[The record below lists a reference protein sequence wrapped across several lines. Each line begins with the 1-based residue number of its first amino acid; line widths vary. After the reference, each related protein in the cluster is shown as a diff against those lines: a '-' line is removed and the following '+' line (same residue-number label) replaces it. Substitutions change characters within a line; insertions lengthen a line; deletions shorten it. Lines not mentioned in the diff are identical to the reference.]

1 MLTLALATIFS
12 SQQPTITF
20 KSNFEP
26 LGRVVER
33 LSAQTSIPMAA
44 FGDLKA
50 YPVYVNVKDVEVNDL
65 LDRLAKV
72 SGGEWEKKDGN
83 YYLIAPQTLRND
95 QAKAGDPDLIA
106 AIEATINQP
115 APKKKSQAD
124 FEKMGKEMEKDPKN
138 AQNMTKMIGEIF
150 GQMFQADEGTMEL
163 LKVIGSKD
171 LSSIVD
177 GRRVVL
183 SSTPTPMQVLMPS
196 KAITAIRNHL
206 KKLAAEAPKAKDG
219 DDKDDFNF
227 MSMFGGQSIKHPELV
242 NQVQT
247 IQAVFQ
253 IAQRKTLTVELSAYT
268 ADGVGVYSRTVQ
280 MPIVNPEEARPKV
293 QGETKLDV
301 AKAARDYAQ
310 ALEDGKEID
319 PFLGMIMNAQSGIA
333 GAISMFASADNPMMQ
348 PPKTPQAISASMRQ
362 LMAEP
367 DKNEP
372 LSFLL
377 GPLLDSEAAHG
388 KNIVALPSDDV
399 IQTLATHLLVPN
411 ATVEGVLDEIDRTM
425 TEKITQDG
433 TWEIMQ
439 ASSPLELRSAFCKRD
454 ALSNLIKSGMTR
466 GYVNLDDCSKF
477 ATVQDSA
484 RGSEILA
491 LPLITAVFHTSDMGS
506 ATALTNAGFDSLK
519 LYATLTD
526 FQKQALAAKRPV
538 PLASLTPAQSNILAR
553 MVYQGMMPPMKSSEE
568 MEQLF
573 GQDTEGEG
581 MAGMAGLGMALAG
594 PLMSAFGMGDVQ
606 MDSERT
612 NLLPNGIPVVG
623 SIQLKTIDMDS
634 VMATDATT
642 GNNMI
647 TMPELL
653 GVMNSDIPG
662 LGGMK
667 RNFDQYKLAKQKSY
681 LLYFQLGKNASYFT
695 SLYDVWVDN
704 SKTYTKEQLPEN
716 LRERMKSPTIP
727 TGTDKGDTPPPSPR

>member
-12 SQQPTITF
+12 SQKPTITF

-33 LSAQTSIPMAA
+33 LSSETSIPMAA

-50 YPVYVNVKDVEVNDL
+50 YPVYVNVKDVQVNDL

-95 QAKAGDPDLIA
+95 QAKAGDADLIA
-106 AIEATINQP
+106 AIEATISQP

-124 FEKMGKEMEKDPKN
+124 FEKMGKEMEKDPQN

-183 SSTPTPMQVLMPS
+183 SSTPNPMQVLMPS
-196 KAITAIRNHL
+196 KAITAIKNHL

-219 DDKDDFNF
+219 GDKEGFDF

-301 AKAARDYAQ
+301 AKVARDYAQ

-333 GAISMFASADNPMMQ
+333 GAISMFASADSPLSQ

-362 LMAEP
+362 LMTEP

-399 IQTLATHLLVPN
+399 IQTLATHLLLPN

-425 TEKITQDG
+425 TEKVSQDG
-433 TWEIMQ
+433 TWEIME

-454 ALSNLIKSGMTR
+454 ALSNLIKSGLTR
-466 GYVNLDDCSKF
+466 GYVNLDDCSRF
-477 ATVQDSA
+477 ATVQDTA

-553 MVYQGMMPPMKSSEE
+553 MVYHGMMPPMKSSSE
-568 MEQLF
+568 MEQMF
-573 GQDTEGEG
+573 GEDTEGGG
-581 MAGMAGLGMALAG
+581 MAGLAGLGMAMAG

-623 SIQLKTIDMDS
+623 SLQLKTIDMES
-634 VMATDATT
+634 VMATDTAT

-662 LGGMK
+662 MGSMK
-667 RNFDQYKLAKQKSY
+667 RSFDQYKLAKQKSY

-695 SLYDVWVDN
+695 SLYDVWVDD
-704 SKTYTKEQLPEN
+704 SKTYTKDQLPEE
-716 LRERMKSPTIP
+716 LRNRMKGIEIP
-727 TGTDKGDTPPPSPR
+727 KGVGKADTPPPAPR